1 MNTYRSGK
9 EILAAIFKHV
19 LENRCD
25 VHLSESSIHQLTDDT
40 MESTPARQ
48 IIGELITGQRYRG
61 ENLMADSLTG
71 TPLARSERH
80 AGNTF
85 KLSREIE
92 ILAIVT
98 NMIDLQS
105 HR

>member
-9 EILAAIFKHV
+9 EILTTIFKHV
-19 LENRCD
+19 LENRRD

-40 MESTPARQ
+40 IQSTPVRQ
-48 IIGELITGQRYRG
+48 IIGELITGQRYRA
-61 ENLMADSLTG
+61 ENLMTDSLTG
-71 TPLARSERH
+71 LPLTRSERH

-98 NMIDLQS
+98 NMIDLKA

>member
-9 EILAAIFKHV
+9 EILTTIFKHV
-19 LENRCD
+19 LENRRD
-25 VHLSESSIHQLTDDT
+25 VHLSERSIHQLTDDT
-40 MESTPARQ
+40 MQSTPVRQ
-48 IIGELITGQRYRG
+48 IIGELLTGQRERS
-61 ENLMADSLTG
+61 ENLVTDTFSGPSLS
-71 TPLARSERH
+71 RSERY

-98 NMIDLQS
+98 NMIDLQT

>member
-9 EILAAIFKHV
+9 EILTTIFKHV
-19 LENRCD
+19 LENRRD

-40 MESTPARQ
+40 MQSTPVRQ
-48 IIGELITGQRYRG
+48 IIGELITGQRLRG
-61 ENLMADSLTG
+61 ENLVADSLSG
-71 TPLARSERH
+71 MPHARSERH
-80 AGNTF
+80 TGNTY